1 MKRLILFAFLFS
13 SFAMAG
19 IIPADTQAL
28 KFNAWY
34 IKQISHN
41 IIPVADEPTALE
53 PYVIID
59 TLNKLKQAYRSN
71 ELEEDYFLKVQ
82 DFADKVWS
90 KHISIDLIIADPIC
104 TNVYLT
110 FGTGE
115 SSQKVIDCMVEEKGV
130 WKIKSV
136 TTRY

>member
-1 MKRLILFAFLFS
+1 
-13 SFAMAG
+13 MAE
-19 IIPADTQAL
+19 IVPADMQAL

-34 IKQISHN
+34 IKQITHN
-41 IIPVADEPTALE
+41 IIPVADNPTALE
-53 PYVIID
+53 PFVSID
-59 TLNKLKQAYRSN
+59 TLNELKQAYMNN

-82 DFADKVWS
+82 DFANEYWS
-90 KHISIDLIIADPIC
+90 KHISIDLTITDPIC

-115 SSQKVIDCMVEEKGV
+115 SSQKVIDCMVEENGV

-136 TTRY
+136 ATRH

>member
-1 MKRLILFAFLFS
+1 MKRLILFTFLFS
-13 SFAMAG
+13 SFAMAE
-19 IIPADTQAL
+19 IVPADMQAL

-34 IKQISHN
+34 IKQIAHN
-41 IIPVADEPTALE
+41 IIPVADNPTALE
-53 PYVIID
+53 PFVSID
-59 TLNKLKQAYRSN
+59 TLNELKQAYMNN

-82 DFADKVWS
+82 DFANEDWS
-90 KHISIDLIIADPIC
+90 KHISIDLNITDPIC

-115 SSQKVIDCMVEEKGV
+115 SSQKVIDCMVEENGV

-136 TTRY
+136 ATRH

>member
-1 MKRLILFAFLFS
+1 MKRLILFTFLVS

-19 IIPADTQAL
+19 IIPAGTQAL
-28 KFNAWY
+28 KFNTWY
-34 IKQISHN
+34 IKLVTHN
-41 IIPVADEPTALE
+41 IIPVADNPTALE

-59 TLNKLKQAYRSN
+59 TLNKLKQAYISDN
-71 ELEEDYFLKVQ
+71 LEEDYFLKVQ
-82 DFADKVWS
+82 DVADEDWS
-90 KHISIDLIIADPIC
+90 NHISIDLIITDPIC

-136 TTRY
+136 ATRH

>member
-1 MKRLILFAFLFS
+1 MKRLILFTFLFS
-13 SFAMAG
+13 SFAMAE
-19 IIPADTQAL
+19 IVPADMQAL

-34 IKQISHN
+34 IKQIAHN
-41 IIPVADEPTALE
+41 IIPVADNPTALE
-53 PYVIID
+53 PFVSID
-59 TLNKLKQAYRSN
+59 TLNKLKQAYMNN

-82 DFADKVWS
+82 DFANEDWS

>member
-1 MKRLILFAFLFS
+1 MKRLILFTFLFS
-13 SFAMAG
+13 SFAMAE
-19 IIPADTQAL
+19 IVPADMQAL

-34 IKQISHN
+34 IKQITHN
-41 IIPVADEPTALE
+41 IIPVADNPTALE
-53 PYVIID
+53 PFVSID
-59 TLNKLKQAYRSN
+59 TLNELKQAYMNN

-82 DFADKVWS
+82 DFANEDWS

>member
-1 MKRLILFAFLFS
+1 MKRLILFTFLFS
-13 SFAMAG
+13 SFAMAE
-19 IIPADTQAL
+19 IVPADMQAL

-34 IKQISHN
+34 IKQITHN
-41 IIPVADEPTALE
+41 IIPVADNPTALE
-53 PYVIID
+53 PFVSID
-59 TLNKLKQAYRSN
+59 TLNKLKQAYMNN

-82 DFADKVWS
+82 DFADKDWS

-115 SSQKVIDCMVEEKGV
+115 SSQKVIDCMVEENGV

-136 TTRY
+136 ATRH

>member
-1 MKRLILFAFLFS
+1 MKRLILFTFLFS

-34 IKQISHN
+34 IKQIAHN

-59 TLNKLKQAYRSN
+59 TLNKLKQAYRNN

-82 DFADKVWS
+82 DFADKDWS

-115 SSQKVIDCMVEEKGV
+115 SSQKVIDCIVEDNGV

-136 TTRY
+136 ATRH

>member
-1 MKRLILFAFLFS
+1 MKRLILFTFLFS
-13 SFAMAG
+13 SFAMAE
-19 IIPADTQAL
+19 IVPADMQAL

-34 IKQISHN
+34 IKQITHN
-41 IIPVADEPTALE
+41 IIPVADNPTALE
-53 PYVIID
+53 PFVSID
-59 TLNKLKQAYRSN
+59 TLNELKQAYMNN

-82 DFADKVWS
+82 DFANEDWS
-90 KHISIDLIIADPIC
+90 KHISIDLTIIDPIC

-115 SSQKVIDCMVEEKGV
+115 SSQKVIDCMVEENGV

-136 TTRY
+136 ATRH

>member
-1 MKRLILFAFLFS
+1 MKRLILFTFLFS

-19 IIPADTQAL
+19 IVPADMQAL

-34 IKQISHN
+34 IKQIAHN
-41 IIPVADEPTALE
+41 IIPVADNPTALE
-53 PYVIID
+53 PFVSID
-59 TLNKLKQAYRSN
+59 TLNELKQAYMNN

-82 DFADKVWS
+82 DFANEDWS
-90 KHISIDLIIADPIC
+90 KYISIDLTITDPIC

-115 SSQKVIDCMVEEKGV
+115 SSQKVIDCMVEENGV

-136 TTRY
+136 ATRH